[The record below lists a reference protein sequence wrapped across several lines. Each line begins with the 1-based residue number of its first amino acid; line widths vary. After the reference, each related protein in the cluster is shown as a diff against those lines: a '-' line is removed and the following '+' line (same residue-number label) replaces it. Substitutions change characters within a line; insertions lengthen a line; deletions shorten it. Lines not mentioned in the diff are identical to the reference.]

1 MFNKAVA
8 YMSICVLAVFM
19 SACSQ
24 DSGGKEAKPAPKEE
38 KPDRLSSS
46 EPLTLK
52 VWTGDNEQIFKE
64 TTADPIKKKF
74 PNVTLERIASQ
85 ELSLEKLIAAGNP
98 PDIIR
103 QTKNFMIFNVLPVK
117 MEMDLTPLIK
127 KYNVDL
133 ERYDPG
139 LIQSMRGFGPQG
151 QLYGLPTSKVG
162 HSLLYNKQL
171 FDKFAVPV
179 PKDDMTWDE
188 AIKLA
193 ARMTRLE
200 NGVQYRGMD
209 LQFYNM
215 IASQLNVAVIDKNGK
230 ANMSAWSRPAE
241 MFKQLYSIPGNNV
254 PIPGT
259 IAKVMEPFFKE
270 TLAMVVINPSTM
282 ITATK
287 QYPQLAWDIVTVPT
301 YPEAPGVDPYANYTY
316 LGITPTS
323 KYPDE
328 AFKLITFL
336 NSDEV
341 QTQLNRAGFPTVLKS
356 ADIQKQFG
364 ANSPELKDKNLQA
377 IFKHK
382 QSDPHVSPYFDSSVD
397 SLVRAKFNEIVE
409 GKKDNNTILRELD
422 EAIDKKV
429 AEMKAAAK

>member
-1 MFNKAVA
+1 
-8 YMSICVLAVFM
+8 MSICVLAAFM
-19 SACSQ
+19 AACTQ
-24 DSGGKEAKPAPKEE
+24 NGGGQEAKPAPQAE
-38 KPDRLSSS
+38 KPDRLSTS

-52 VWTGDNEQIFKE
+52 VWTGDNEQMFKE
-64 TTADPIKKKF
+64 TLVDPIKKKF

-85 ELSLEKLIAAGNP
+85 ELSLDKLIAAGNP
-98 PDIIR
+98 PDMIK
-103 QTKNFMIFNVLPVK
+103 QTKNFMIFNVMPVK

-127 KYNVDL
+127 KYNYDL

-139 LIQSMRGFGPQG
+139 LIQSMRSFGAQG
-151 QLYGLPTSKVG
+151 QLYGLPTTKVG

-171 FDKFAVPV
+171 FDKFAVPA
-179 PKDDMTWDE
+179 PKDEMTWDE

-215 IASQLNVAVIDKNGK
+215 IASQLNLSVIDKNGK

-241 MFKQLYSIPGNNV
+241 MFRQLYSIPGNNV

-259 IAKVMEPFFKE
+259 IAKVMEPFYKE

-282 ITATK
+282 MTATK
-287 QYPQLAWDIVTVPT
+287 QYPQLAWDLVTVPT
-301 YPEAPGVDPYANYTY
+301 YPEAPGVDPYTNYTY
-316 LGITPTS
+316 FGITPTS

-328 AFKLITFL
+328 AFKIITYL
-336 NSDEV
+336 NSDEM
-341 QTQLNRAGFPTVLKS
+341 QTELNRAGYPTVLKNP
-356 ADIQKQFG
+356 DIQKQFA
-364 ANSPELKDKNLQA
+364 ANSPELKGKNLQA

-382 QSDPHVSPYFDSSVD
+382 QSDPYVSPYFDNSVD
-397 SLVRAKFNEIVE
+397 SLVRTKFNEIIA
-409 GKKDNNTILRELD
+409 GKKDNNTLLRELD

-429 AEMKAAAK
+429 AELKAAAK